1 MVGVNAFIDTP
12 TKNDIYSHSVYYP
25 LVMVLR
31 VAATPQKVAV
41 VLCVQELEK
50 SLLTNIPEV
59 PQRRVVCKISVNA
72 DFFFEFQG
80 SRYRDFLSPILILAI
95 T

>member
-50 SLLTNIPEV
+50 VWYQTFLTSCNAGSFVKI
-59 PQRRVVCKISVNA
+59 RVNAKISVNT
-72 DFFFEFQG
+72 DFCI
-80 SRYRDFLSPILILAI
+80 SS
-95 T
+95 